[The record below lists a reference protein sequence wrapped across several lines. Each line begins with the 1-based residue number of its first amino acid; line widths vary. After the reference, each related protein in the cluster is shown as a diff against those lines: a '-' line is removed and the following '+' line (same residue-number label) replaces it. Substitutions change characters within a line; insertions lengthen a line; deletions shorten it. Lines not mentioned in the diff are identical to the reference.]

1 MMNSKYFKNKISFL
15 LMLLVVGGI
24 MTACNDDEDN
34 ASDEIVL
41 LSYGPSPILRG
52 DEMKFIGRNLDQVT
66 SIVFPD
72 EVEVTDFVS
81 KESGKIVLV
90 VPEAAVPGDII
101 IKTPQGD
108 IVPKT
113 PFDVLEPI
121 EIESISPLE
130 LRPGATLT
138 ITGTYLNLIKQVE
151 FSLGKVVAQDDF
163 VSQSQTELKVVVPAD
178 AQTGP
183 VVLSNLAEIEE
194 ELRELETEE
203 EIAIILPS
211 ITSMSPLPVKPGNN
225 LTITGTDL
233 DLTAQVSFSGGASVA
248 EFESVSATELVLVVP
263 DNAEE
268 GLIKVVA
275 PSTIS
280 NDSPDELTIVAPAI
294 SDISPSPIKAGNTIT
309 ITGSDLDLV
318 KTSVF
323 GGGVEGTIISQA
335 ETQLEVTV
343 PMNASEDIVTLNTVA
358 KSTVSVNVL
367 ELIDPVVNSINP
379 ASVETNA
386 DITINGV
393 DLDLISKVIFPDGS
407 EGQFVSQ
414 SETEL
419 MVTVPLTATSGKLYF
434 MTVNSFEFESTSE
447 LDVQPADLPI
457 INSIPAI
464 AAVGDKITIEG
475 EKMQFATEV
484 IFGGGVSATKFGLKS
499 ETFLEVYVPSTAE
512 DGAIMLKTDLG
523 LSTESSPV
531 NIINPESYGA
541 LIYDDAVVGNWGDWG
556 WGGATVWSSDEQAF
570 IGSSAAK
577 KTYDGSW
584 DAIRWHHNSSNID
597 VSGYTN
603 FVFLVY
609 GGAGSGGKFVQ
620 LVVDEQWGTP
630 YAFDVAEG
638 KWTEVIIPIADING
652 GSSTSAWTDI
662 LFQGEGGGGSFEV
675 YFDHIGFK

>member
-1 MMNSKYFKNKISFL
+1 MISKYYNKITFL
-15 LMLLVVGGI
+15 LILLLVGGAMI
-24 MTACNDDEDN
+24 SCNDDEDN

-90 VPEAAVPGDII
+90 VPEAAIPGDIL

-108 IVPKT
+108 IIPKT

-151 FSLGKVVAQDDF
+151 FSLGKVVAQGDF
-163 VSQSQTELKVVVPAD
+163 VSQSQTELKVVVPSD
-178 AQTGP
+178 AQSGP
-183 VVLSNLAEIEE
+183 VILSNLAEIEE

-203 EIAIILPS
+203 EIAVILPT

-225 LTITGTDL
+225 LTITGTNL
-233 DLTAQVSFSGGASVA
+233 DLTAQVSFAGGTSV
-248 EFESVSATELVLVVP
+248 EDFESVSATELVLVVP
-263 DNAEE
+263 AEAEE

-275 PSTIS
+275 PSTIAK
-280 NDSPDELTIVAPAI
+280 DSPSELTIVAPVI
-294 SDISPSPIKAGNTIT
+294 SAISPSPIKAGNTVT
-309 ITGSDLDLV
+309 ITGTDLDLV
-318 KTSVF
+318 KSAVF
-323 GGGVEGTIISQA
+323 GGGVEGTISTQSL
-335 ETQLEVTV
+335 TQLEVVV

-358 KSTVSVNVL
+358 RTTASATAL
-367 ELIDPVVNSINP
+367 ELIDPIVNSINP
-379 ASVETNA
+379 GSVETNA

-414 SETEL
+414 SPTEL
-419 MVTVPLTATSGKLYF
+419 MVTVPLTATSGKLSF
-434 MTVNSFEFESTSE
+434 LTVNSFEFQSTNE
-447 LDVQPADLPI
+447 LDVQPADLPVI
-457 INSIPAI
+457 ASIPSI
-464 AAVGDKITIEG
+464 VAVGDKMVIEG

-484 IFGGGVSATKFGLKS
+484 MFAGGVSATKFGLKT
-499 ETFLEVYVPSTAE
+499 ETLLEVYVPSSAQ
-512 DGAIMLKTDLG
+512 DGVVTLKTDLG
-523 LSTESSPV
+523 LTTESSTV
-531 NIINPESYGA
+531 NIINPASYEA
-541 LIYDDAVVGNWGDWG
+541 LIYDDAVVGNWSDWG
-556 WGGATVWSSDEQAF
+556 WGGATVWSSTEQRF
-570 IGSSAAK
+570 IGSSSAK

-584 DAIRWHHNSSNID
+584 DAIRWHHSSSNID
-597 VSGYTN
+597 VSTYTN
-603 FVFLVY
+603 FVLLVY
-609 GGAGSGGKFVQ
+609 GGTGSSGKFVQ

-630 YAFDVAEG
+630 HAFDIVEG
-638 KWTEVIIPIADING
+638 EWTEVIIPIANVNG
-652 GSSTSAWTDI
+652 GASTSTWTDI

-675 YFDHIGFK
+675 FFDHIGFK

>member
-1 MMNSKYFKNKISFL
+1 MMISKYYKNKIAL
-15 LMLLVVGGI
+15 LLILFGVGGMMI
-24 MTACNDDEDN
+24 SCNDDEDN

-72 EVEVTDFVS
+72 EVEITDFLS

-163 VSQSQTELKVVVPAD
+163 VSHSQTELKVVVPSD
-178 AQTGP
+178 AQTGSII
-183 VVLSNLAEIEE
+183 LSNLAEVEE
-194 ELRELETEE
+194 ELRELESEE

-233 DLTAQVSFSGGASVA
+233 DLTAQVSFIGGASVA
-248 EFESVSATELVLVVP
+248 DFESVSATELVLVVP
-263 DNAEE
+263 ASAEE

-275 PSTIS
+275 PSTVS
-280 NDSPDELTIVAPAI
+280 NVSPAELTIVAPTI
-294 SDISPSPIKAGNTIT
+294 SDISPSPIKAGNTVT
-309 ITGSDLDLV
+309 ITGTDLDLV
-318 KTSVF
+318 TSALF
-323 GGGVEGTIISQA
+323 GGGVEGTIS
-335 ETQLEVTV
+335 TQSVTQIEVVV
-343 PMNASEDIVTLNTVA
+343 PVNASEDIVTLNTVA
-358 KSTVSVNVL
+358 KTTTSINPL

-414 SETEL
+414 SPTEL
-419 MVTVPLTATSGKLYF
+419 MVTVPLTATSGKLSF
-434 MTVNSFEFESTSE
+434 LTVNSFEFQSASD
-447 LDVQPADLPI
+447 LDVQPADLPVI
-457 INSIPAI
+457 STIPSIV
-464 AAVGDKITIEG
+464 AVGDKMVIEG

-484 IFGGGVSATKFGLKS
+484 MFAGGVSATKFGLKT
-499 ETFLEVYVPSTAE
+499 ETLLEVYVPSNAQ
-512 DGAIMLKTDLG
+512 DGAVTLKTDLG
-523 LSTESSPV
+523 LTTESSNV
-531 NIINPESYGA
+531 NIINPASYEA

-556 WGGATVWSSDEQAF
+556 WGGSTVWSSTEQSF
-570 IGSSAAK
+570 IGSSSAK

-584 DAIRWHHNSSNID
+584 DAIRWHHNASSID
-597 VSGYTN
+597 VSSYSN

-609 GGAGSGGKFVQ
+609 GGTGSGDKFVQ

-630 YAFDVAEG
+630 YAFDVVEG
-638 KWTEVIIPIADING
+638 EWTEVIIPIANVNG
-652 GSSTSAWTDI
+652 GSSTSTWTDI
-662 LFQGEGGGGSFEV
+662 LFQGEGGGGNFDV
-675 YFDHIGFK
+675 FFDHIGFK

>member
-1 MMNSKYFKNKISFL
+1 MISIIYKYQLNL
-15 LMLLVVGGI
+15 LLVVIALGS
-24 MTACNDDEDN
+24 MMVSCNDDEDN

-52 DEMKFIGRNLDQVT
+52 DEIKFIGRNLDQVT
-66 SIVFPD
+66 AIVFPD

-81 KESGKIVLV
+81 KEAGTIVVV
-90 VPEAAVPGDII
+90 VPEAAVPGDIV

-163 VSQSQTELKVVVPAD
+163 VSQSQTELKVVVPSD
-178 AQTGP
+178 AQTGS
-183 VVLSNLAEIEE
+183 VILSNLAEIEE
-194 ELRELETEE
+194 ELRELETDE
-203 EIAIILPS
+203 EIEIILP
-211 ITSMSPLPVKPGNN
+211 TVASMAPLPVKPGNN
-225 LTITGTDL
+225 LTITGTNL
-233 DLTAQVSFSGGASVA
+233 DLTAQVSFAGGAMVT
-248 EFESVSATELVLVVP
+248 EFESVSATEIVLVVP

-323 GGGVEGTIISQA
+323 GGGVEGTIISQT

-358 KSTVSVNVL
+358 KSTASVNVL
-367 ELIDPVVNSINP
+367 ELIDPIVNSINP

-419 MVTVPLTATSGKLYF
+419 MVTVPLTATLGKLSF
-434 MTVNSFEFESTSE
+434 FTVNSYEFESTSE
-447 LDVQPADLPI
+447 LDVQPADLPV

-464 AAVGDKITIEG
+464 ALVGDKITIEG

-499 ETFLEVYVPSTAE
+499 ETFLEVYVPAAAA
-512 DGAIMLKTDLG
+512 DGAVTLMTDLG
-523 LSTESSPV
+523 LTTESPTV
-531 NIINPESYGA
+531 NIINPETYDA
-541 LIYDDAVVGNWGDWG
+541 LIYDDAVVGDWGDWS
-556 WGGATVWSSDEQAF
+556 WGGAKVWSSDEQAF
-570 IGSSAAK
+570 IGSSAIK

-584 DAIRWHHNSSNID
+584 DAIWWHHNSSNID
-597 VSGYTN
+597 VSGYTS

-609 GGAGSGGKFVQ
+609 GGAGSSGKFVQ
-620 LVVDEQWGTP
+620 LVVDQQWGTP

-638 KWTEVIIPIADING
+638 EWTEIIIPIADVNG
-652 GSSTSAWTDI
+652 GASTATWTDI
-662 LFQGEGGGGSFEV
+662 LFQGQGEAGSFDV